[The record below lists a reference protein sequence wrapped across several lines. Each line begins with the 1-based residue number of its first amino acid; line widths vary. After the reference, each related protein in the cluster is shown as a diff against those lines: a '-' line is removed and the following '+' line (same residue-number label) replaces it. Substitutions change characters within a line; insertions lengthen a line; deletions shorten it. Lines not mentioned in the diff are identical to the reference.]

1 MVMAQSLF
9 KQLRSEQPALTI
21 DVLAPSWCLPL
32 LERMPEI
39 RRGIDVGM
47 GHGEFGLLARR
58 KLGKQLQSEAYSR
71 AIILPRS
78 LKAALVPFFARIPER
93 IGFRGEYRY
102 GLLTDMR
109 PFDPTYL
116 NQTVKRFI
124 ALGLPRGAAIGSI
137 PQPSMRVDPGQQDRL
152 FDKFGMDRS
161 RDTVALAPGAEY
173 GPAKR
178 WPAVR
183 FGELARRLAESEI
196 NVAILGSAKEQ
207 AIGEEIH
214 TVADHPLV
222 KNLCGRTELVD
233 TVDILGNSVVTVSND
248 SGLLHVAAAVGT
260 HVVAIYGSSTPDF
273 TPPLTDKADIVYERI
288 DCSPCFKR
296 VCPLQHFNCMQAI
309 STSSVEHTVR
319 QRLTNG

>member
-9 KQLRSEQPALTI
+9 KQLRSDQPALKI

-32 LERMPEI
+32 LERMPEV

-93 IGFRGEYRY
+93 VGFRGEYRY
-102 GLLTDMR
+102 GLLTDIR

-124 ALGLPRGAAIGSI
+124 ALGLPRGSAIGPI
-137 PQPSMRVDPGQQDRL
+137 PQPSMRVDPGRQARL

-161 RDTVALAPGAEY
+161 LDTVALAPGAEY

-183 FGELARRLAESEI
+183 FGELAQRLAESQI
-196 NVAILGSAKEQ
+196 NVAILGSAKEL
-207 AIGEEIH
+207 AIGEEIS
-214 TVADHPLV
+214 TVANHPLV

-233 TVDILGNSVVTVSND
+233 TVDILGNAVVAVSND

-273 TPPLTDKADIVYERI
+273 TPPLTAKADIVYERV

-296 VCPLQHFNCMQAI
+296 VCPLQHFKCMEAI
-309 STSSVEHTVR
+309 STGFVEHTVR
-319 QRLTNG
+319 QTLTNG